1 MCGTCWVGSWGL
13 VHRGGKSRSSGE
25 MTMQAGCTSAGIDAG
40 DLRWDGQCGAA
51 VGWQADDM

>member
-1 MCGTCWVGSWGL
+1 MEHDGSWGL

-51 VGWQADDM
+51 VGWQADEM

>member
-1 MCGTCWVGSWGL
+1 MEHVGLGRGVWYTG
-13 VHRGGKSRSSGE
+13 GGKSRSSGE